1 MTVNP
6 VWQQAYIA
14 IWQQAYIA
22 IWQQAYC
29 NACISKLNL
38 CINKLNYNF
47 LKFVRK
53 MIEHFGG

>member
-6 VWQQAYIA
+6 V
-14 IWQQAYIA
+14 WQQAYIA

>member
-1 MTVNP
+1 MTVNL
-6 VWQQAYIA
+6 V
-14 IWQQAYIA
+14 WQQAYIA

-38 CINKLNYNF
+38 CINKLNYIF